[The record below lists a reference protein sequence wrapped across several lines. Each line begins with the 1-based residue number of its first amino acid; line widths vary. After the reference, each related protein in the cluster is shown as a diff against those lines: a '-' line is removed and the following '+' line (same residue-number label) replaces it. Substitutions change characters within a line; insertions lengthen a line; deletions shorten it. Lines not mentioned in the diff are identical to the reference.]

1 MRRFRRSLAI
11 PVFAVLLASLCSA
24 QQAPSVTTSVPNLI
38 RYGGTLKDTQGVPL
52 ASSTVGVTFSIYKQ
66 QDGGAALW
74 METQNVNT
82 DTAGSYS
89 VLLGNTT
96 ATGLPSDLFSLQEER
111 WLGVQVQGQ
120 AEQPRI
126 MLVSVPYA
134 FKAHEAETLAGRS
147 ISDFV
152 LATNANSAANAAG
165 NPATPAAADSQST
178 QQVPTNAAINQGPTN
193 FSGSTTDQ
201 IVKVTQSGTGAGIT
215 ASANTNAI
223 YGLATGSTGN
233 VYGVQGVATGTGG
246 VALLGNANNPVGGTF
261 GIKGSSASTS
271 GTGMRGLASASS
283 GNTIGVSSQV
293 NSPNGIA
300 AVFNSAAGGK
310 IISGQNNA
318 VEKFSVD
325 GAGNVNSSGN
335 FTGSGTGLTGIQ
347 FTQLAG
353 QLGSSQ
359 LSGTYSSA
367 VSLSNAGN
375 SFAGSGAGLTGIPF
389 ANLSGTLG
397 TAQLSGTYTNA
408 VTLSSSSNSFTG
420 NGAGLTGVMPA
431 GGSAN
436 YIQNTMT
443 QQMGMVNFNING
455 SGVLTGTLVANAGL
469 SGVSTIA
476 SGNAVSGMA
485 TVASGSAN
493 GVFGQTASSGGS
505 GVYGNA
511 TATGGAPNGVYG
523 QTASNGGSG
532 VYGKAT
538 ATSGTTF
545 GVFGQTASSGG
556 TGVYGA
562 NTATSG
568 NAYGVAGY
576 TASNSSNASAI
587 YGQASATTGNTN
599 GVTGKSLSATGVG
612 VYGWASSTTGNDS
625 GMVGQTDSTTDFASG
640 VFGVATASS
649 GQTYGTVGSTNSTS
663 QNASGVYGNATAT
676 TGATNGVFGQTYSSD
691 GNADGVYGLAS
702 ATTGGAAGVV
712 GATYGP
718 NGSGV
723 EGVANTAGGFSEGV
737 AGINRST
744 SGDANGI
751 YGQTNSGGGVAG
763 YFDNYAGGYIL
774 VGTINGNGTHM
785 FHVDGSGDGYFA
797 GNLQVGG
804 TLSKGGGSFKID
816 DPLDPANKTLSH
828 SFVESPDM
836 MNIYNGNVATDK
848 RGMATV
854 SLPEYFEVLNRDF
867 RYQLTVIGRF
877 AQAIVAQEVSHNRF
891 VIQTSK
897 PGVKVSWQVTGIRQ
911 DAWANAHRI
920 PVEEEKPEAERGK
933 YLHPDLY
940 GASADRITDASLQH

>member
-1 MRRFRRSLAI
+1 MRRFKRSLAI
-11 PVFAVLLASLCSA
+11 PVFAVLLVSICSA

-38 RYGGTLKDTQGVPL
+38 RYGGTLKDAQGAPL

-82 DTAGSYS
+82 DSAGSYS

-96 ATGLPSDLFSLQEER
+96 ASGLPNDLFSQQEER

-147 ISDFV
+147 VSDFV
-152 LATNANSAANAAG
+152 LATNANSTANAAG
-165 NPATPAAADSQST
+165 NPAGSAATNPSQSNQPGITPAAVED
-178 QQVPTNAAINQGPTN
+178 GPTN
-193 FSGSTTDQ
+193 FSGSTSDQ

-246 VALLGNANNPVGGTF
+246 VALLGNANNPMGGTF

-347 FTQLAG
+347 FSQLAG
-353 QLGSSQ
+353 QLGNSQ

-375 SFAGSGAGLTGIPF
+375 AFAGSGAGLTGIPF
-389 ANLSGTLG
+389 ANLSGTLAS
-397 TAQLSGTYTNA
+397 AQFSGTYSNA
-408 VTLSSSSNSFTG
+408 VTLSNTSNNYYG
-420 NGAGLTGVMPA
+420 NGSNLTGLAPA
-431 GGSAN
+431 MGSAN
-436 YIQNTMT
+436 YIQNQNTSP
-443 QQMGMVNFNING
+443 QHSANFDI
-455 SGVLTGTLVANAGL
+455 SGNGTLGSYLTAYG
-469 SGVSTIA
+469 GVSGIIGSAT
-476 SGNAVSGMA
+476 GNAVF
-485 TVASGSAN
+485 GSA
-493 GVFGQTASSGGS
+493 T
-505 GVYGNA
+505 
-511 TATGGAPNGVYG
+511 TTTGTTNGVYG
-523 QTASNGGSG
+523 QSVSPAGMG
-532 VYGKAT
+532 VL
-538 ATSGTTF
+538 
-545 GVFGQTASSGG
+545 
-556 TGVYGA
+556 GA
-562 NTATSG
+562 NTATTG
-568 NAYGVAGY
+568 NAYGV
-576 TASNSSNASAI
+576 
-587 YGQASATTGNTN
+587 
-599 GVTGKSLSATGVG
+599 TGKSASTTGVG
-612 VYGWASSTTGNDS
+612 VYGWATSTTGNDS
-625 GMVGQTDSTTDFASG
+625 GIVGQSDSTTDYASG
-640 VFGVATASS
+640 VFGVATAAS
-649 GQTYGTVGSTNSTS
+649 GETFGTVGSTNSTTE
-663 QNASGVYGNATAT
+663 NASGVYGNATAT

-691 GNADGVYGLAS
+691 GNADGVYGFAS
-702 ATTGGAAGVV
+702 ANSGGANGVEGTTAAPNGYGVWGKATSTASGFSV
-712 GATYGP
+712 GVYGQSANGDAFHGVSTAV

-723 EGVANTAGGFSEGV
+723 AGFSSSNGTGNTNGA
-737 AGINRST
+737 AGINT
-744 SGDANGI
+744 A
-751 YGQTNSGGGVAG
+751 TTGV
-763 YFDNYAGGYIL
+763 
-774 VGTINGNGTHM
+774 GNGVYGESDSPNGVGGLFENAAAGLILLGRVNQSTNL
-785 FHVDGSGDGYFA
+785 FTVDGSGDGYFA
-797 GNLQVGG
+797 GNLSVGG

-816 DPLDPANKTLSH
+816 DPLDPENKTLSH

-836 MNIYNGNVATDK
+836 MNVYNGNVVTDR
-848 RGMATV
+848 RGMATIT
-854 SLPEYFEVLNRDF
+854 LPDYFEVLNRDF

-877 AQAIVAQEVSHNRF
+877 AQAIVAKEISHNRF

-940 GASADRITDASLQH
+940 GASSDRITDASLQH